1 MRILG
6 INISHHSSSCLLKDG
21 EIEWFME
28 EARLAK
34 DKHHHIEYFNGGF
47 YGSKLLK
54 DIDHI
59 DHVIFTSFCSKW
71 HDWRRIACCL
81 QAITSQGCSF
91 GEVIFDP
98 YEHHLYHAH
107 NAFYASGFDQAIALV
122 MDGSGALYK
131 PMVDIEGGFYRES
144 ESVYHCEY
152 PDRILPKERH
162 YSAYEQAAIEPVTEG
177 INTLSNTFP
186 AALIFSRVCESF
198 GFGARGA
205 DAGKVMG
212 MYAYG
217 KPDVYKNPWYIKSKT
232 GHWITDNTVMYDDM
246 LPFFDGERDFQ
257 KQANIAYKL
266 QEETKKYTMS
276 KLHDIIDKY
285 NPKNIVLSG
294 GYFMNCVN
302 NYAYLKA
309 FPEINFF
316 VDPIAFD
323 SGTAIGAAKKVWYN
337 ITGDTT
343 VRKFNN
349 LYFGPDN
356 AYLPCNK

>member
-1 MRILG
+1 
-6 INISHHSSSCLLKDG
+6 
-21 EIEWFME
+21 
-28 EARLAK
+28 
-34 DKHHHIEYFNGGF
+34 
-47 YGSKLLK
+47 
-54 DIDHI
+54 
-59 DHVIFTSFCSKW
+59 
-71 HDWRRIACCL
+71 
-81 QAITSQGCSF
+81 
-91 GEVIFDP
+91 
-98 YEHHLYHAH
+98 
-107 NAFYASGFDQAIALV
+107 
-122 MDGSGALYK
+122 
-131 PMVDIEGGFYRES
+131 
-144 ESVYHCEY
+144 
-152 PDRILPKERH
+152 
-162 YSAYEQAAIEPVTEG
+162 
-177 INTLSNTFP
+177 
-186 AALIFSRVCESF
+186 
-198 GFGARGA
+198 
-205 DAGKVMG
+205 
-212 MYAYG
+212 
-217 KPDVYKNPWYIKSKT
+217 
-232 GHWITDNTVMYDDM
+232 MYDDM

-276 KLHDIIDKY
+276 KLQDIIDKY